1 MSEITVWGIT
11 TLIFIAMQGLILL
24 EVTKLENKINDLKAK
39 LDHKLTSPTGAES
52 EVQDADRD

>member
-24 EVTKLENKINDLKAK
+24 EVTKLENKINDLK
-39 LDHKLTSPTGAES
+39 LNSTIN
-52 EVQDADRD
+52 